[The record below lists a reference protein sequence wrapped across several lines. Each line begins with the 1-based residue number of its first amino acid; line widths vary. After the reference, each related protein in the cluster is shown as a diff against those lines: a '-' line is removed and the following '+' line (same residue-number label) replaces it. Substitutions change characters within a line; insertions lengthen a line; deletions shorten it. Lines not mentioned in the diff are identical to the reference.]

1 MSLFSW
7 NSFSQPPLTFFASA
21 IELRVSPLTT
31 LYSPSPF
38 LTFLP
43 VGVVT
48 VLVDFFSAAGRSA
61 EREAGCSS
69 VARGAVSVLC
79 EEPEPEYAALDR
91 PVPQC
96 GQAPL
101 PWPART
107 FSAISICWPLLAWS
121 AVEAYAVPP
130 YAAQVEAEN

>member
-1 MSLFSW
+1 MRSASATMSLFSW
-7 NSFSQPPLTFFASA
+7 NTLSQPPLTSCSWAMV
-21 IELRVSPLTT
+21 LRVSPLTT

-48 VLVDFFSAAGRSA
+48 VFLVLCSGAGRSA
-61 EREAGCSS
+61 EREADCSS
-69 VARGAVSVLC
+69 LERVVLSLLWFD
-79 EEPEPEYAALDR
+79 EEPEPLYEALDR
-91 PVPQC
+91 PVPQF

-107 FSAISICWPLLAWS
+107 FSA
-121 AVEAYAVPP
+121 
-130 YAAQVEAEN
+130 